1 MKQSMNLLRL
11 LGVAIILFLFWA
23 FQSTHSIPEAKQAEQ
38 LSEELFNKGQY
49 ETALIKALEA
59 KTLYKK
65 AKNWEK
71 VVECLESAY
80 SYAYDIPSHDGEPY
94 LRQAIELSNQYL
106 SKNNLTRGIVYK
118 SLGEWYSY
126 NEKYD
131 SSIIALEVA
140 ISIFEEKED
149 WENKAWVVIT
159 LASNYYY
166 NSELDKMYGSLID
179 LEKFAQQK
187 QLTSEFF
194 DAVYSLLGVYYY
206 TTLDIEK
213 AIKYNN
219 RSLQLI
225 ENKENKDYSDSLT
238 IAYVYNNQGLNY
250 TEHFNLQRAAF
261 SFSTTL
267 NIYQYLG
274 EPITESIDVHINYSE
289 VLYQLKQH
297 SQSLAILESLK
308 NINENDFS
316 EQQYIIHKRNIYDLF
331 IRNYFVLSEL
341 DSAAFY
347 TDKLIKLYK
356 NETSIPPDFFILKGR
371 LLFYQKKY
379 ASAEKAIKSITTR
392 YEAEYVDLSKKE
404 RFSKYRKI
412 SLAYYNLGKT
422 LYEQEKYDEALLSF
436 QKSLAANISDF
447 DITNIN
453 EPSSIQNAFVTKD
466 ILSAL
471 HNKAITLEAINT
483 KESKQQALNTY
494 QLAIEWTETMRQSM
508 AFDASKEN
516 LNTFSDIY
524 KNAVSLAAELYQ
536 STNEEEYLEM
546 AFEWSEKEKAVILL
560 ENLIGEE
567 GKVATNI
574 PEDLLEREANLKRNL
589 TFFQQKR
596 LELEEEKDSKN
607 YELNEQRFTDA
618 NLQLAKLKD
627 TLQTYYKSY
636 FNLEYQSSIATIS
649 SIQKDLLLPKQA
661 FIQYVNADSLF
672 YVFVIEKEKSH
683 LITLPKGAKE
693 NQLLQDL
700 QANLQQPKKEN
711 LSDQEVFV
719 QFTDLAYQG
728 HEKILEP
735 VTKLLSSSVSEL
747 IIVPDAGLNYL
758 PFEVLLH
765 EPVASKQV
773 NYITL
778 PYVLKNYQFH
788 YGYSGTL
795 LLENQKQYDR
805 LQTNSQVLAFAPPYK
820 KEEISKNIIAQR
832 GGMSDLRSSND
843 LLKGTKKEIQA
854 IAKDFDGVFNF
865 SSSATKANF
874 IKQVSDYGIL
884 HLAMHGKPSL
894 DNPNNAHL
902 VFSNIENERNKDN
915 LLHHYEITALETK
928 AQLAVLSA
936 CETGVGKELEGEG
949 VMSLGRGFMYAGIP
963 SVVMSLWKMNDE
975 TTSKLMPLFYNNL
988 AKGMRKDKALHQ
1000 AKLDYLGNS
1009 KYEEAHPFYWA
1020 GFVSLG
1026 DAQPLKK
1033 GNSFFSMKNIGWSIL
1048 GLLLLFLGFRFISNR
1063 TTLV

>member
-1 MKQSMNLLRL
+1 M
-11 LGVAIILFLFWA
+11 
-23 FQSTHSIPEAKQAEQ
+23 
-38 LSEELFNKGQY
+38 
-49 ETALIKALEA
+49 
-59 KTLYKK
+59 
-65 AKNWEK
+65 
-71 VVECLESAY
+71 
-80 SYAYDIPSHDGEPY
+80 
-94 LRQAIELSNQYL
+94 
-106 SKNNLTRGIVYK
+106 
-118 SLGEWYSY
+118 
-126 NEKYD
+126 
-131 SSIIALEVA
+131 
-140 ISIFEEKED
+140 
-149 WENKAWVVIT
+149 
-159 LASNYYY
+159 
-166 NSELDKMYGSLID
+166 
-179 LEKFAQQK
+179 
-187 QLTSEFF
+187 
-194 DAVYSLLGVYYY
+194 
-206 TTLDIEK
+206 
-213 AIKYNN
+213 
-219 RSLQLI
+219 
-225 ENKENKDYSDSLT
+225 
-238 IAYVYNNQGLNY
+238 
-250 TEHFNLQRAAF
+250 
-261 SFSTTL
+261 
-267 NIYQYLG
+267 
-274 EPITESIDVHINYSE
+274 
-289 VLYQLKQH
+289 
-297 SQSLAILESLK
+297 
-308 NINENDFS
+308 
-316 EQQYIIHKRNIYDLF
+316 
-331 IRNYFVLSEL
+331 
-341 DSAAFY
+341 
-347 TDKLIKLYK
+347 
-356 NETSIPPDFFILKGR
+356 
-371 LLFYQKKY
+371 
-379 ASAEKAIKSITTR
+379 
-392 YEAEYVDLSKKE
+392 
-404 RFSKYRKI
+404 
-412 SLAYYNLGKT
+412 
-422 LYEQEKYDEALLSF
+422 
-436 QKSLAANISDF
+436 
-447 DITNIN
+447 
-453 EPSSIQNAFVTKD
+453 
-466 ILSAL
+466 
-471 HNKAITLEAINT
+471 
-483 KESKQQALNTY
+483 
-494 QLAIEWTETMRQSM
+494 
-508 AFDASKEN
+508 
-516 LNTFSDIY
+516 
-524 KNAVSLAAELYQ
+524 
-536 STNEEEYLEM
+536 
-546 AFEWSEKEKAVILL
+546 
-560 ENLIGEE
+560 
-567 GKVATNI
+567 
-574 PEDLLEREANLKRNL
+574 
-589 TFFQQKR
+589 
-596 LELEEEKDSKN
+596 
-607 YELNEQRFTDA
+607 
-618 NLQLAKLKD
+618 
-627 TLQTYYKSY
+627 
-636 FNLEYQSSIATIS
+636 
-649 SIQKDLLLPKQA
+649 
-661 FIQYVNADSLF
+661 NADSLF

-805 LQTNSQVLAFAPPYK
+805 LQTNNQVLAFAPPYK